1 MTSKAHW
8 WGRAALAA
16 GLLLAVAGCGPKGGE
31 AKAPS
36 LKDQSLAPPSLW
48 RVEVVEDSGGK
59 TGAIDVCAHPELI
72 SSFSRVEPRVNGED
86 CRPYGKAAKDSADE
100 HVSRCEAGG
109 ARYGL
114 YVTTTRTTPDD
125 FTVRFALQPL
135 QAAGGKVVQARRYH
149 RLGACPAGWKAGDQ
163 GQAGGAPSSSL
174 LTGQGPATR

>member
-1 MTSKAHW
+1 MMSMTRPW
-8 WGRAALAA
+8 RRAAVAV
-16 GLLLAVAGCGPKGGE
+16 GLLLAIAGCGPKGGE
-31 AKAPS
+31 AQS
-36 LKDQSLAPPSLW
+36 LKDRSLAPPSLW

-114 YVTTTRTTPDD
+114 YVTTTRKTPDD

-163 GQAGGAPSSSL
+163 GKSGGPPSSSL
-174 LTGQGPATR
+174 LTGQGPVTR